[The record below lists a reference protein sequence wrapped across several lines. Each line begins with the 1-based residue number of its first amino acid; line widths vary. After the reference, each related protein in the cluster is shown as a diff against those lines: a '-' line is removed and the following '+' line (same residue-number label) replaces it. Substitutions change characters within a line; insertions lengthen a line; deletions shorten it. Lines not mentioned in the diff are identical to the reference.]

1 MMHFNPAE
9 YEAFRYVKEEDMETL
24 MVCAAARMLPFP
36 AGSRIAETPEMGETC
51 ALVLK
56 GSVTAYFEGG
66 KSMTIEKGGVLGAR
80 LFAEA
85 GRGPENP
92 RQLERAEAGEGC
104 VLLVMSHSGATV
116 PCWWSCSFHAA
127 FSENLTA
134 IAARQLVEL
143 KGGTL

>member
-1 MMHFNPAE
+1 MYFNPAE
-9 YEAFRYVKEEDMETL
+9 YDAFRYVKAEDIETL
-24 MVCAAARMLPFP
+24 MVCAAARILPFQ
-36 AGSRIAETPEMGETC
+36 AGCRIAETPEMGETC
-51 ALVLK
+51 ALILR
-56 GSVTAYFEGG
+56 GSVRACFADGAV
-66 KSMTIEKGGVLGAR
+66 MTIGKGGVLGRR

-85 GRGPENP
+85 HRGDSPAP
-92 RQLERAEAGEGC
+92 KLEEVEAGENC

>member
-1 MMHFNPAE
+1 MYFNPAE

-24 MVCAAARMLPFP
+24 MVCAAARILPFP
-36 AGSRIAETPEMGETC
+36 VGNLLAEAERMGETC

-56 GSVTAYFEGG
+56 GRVTARFEDG
-66 KSMTIEKGGVLGAR
+66 KTMTIGRGGVLGPR

-85 GRGPENP
+85 AKGQDMPKLVGA
-92 RQLERAEAGEGC
+92 QAEEAS

-127 FSENLTA
+127 FSENLMA
-134 IAARQLVEL
+134 LAARQLEQL
-143 KGGTL
+143 N